1 MAEEKRMATIRDVA
15 KEAGVSRA
23 TVTRVLQQP
32 DKVAEK
38 TKKVVNAAIEK
49 LDYRPN
55 MLSQTFRN
63 KRTNSIVVLVPN
75 IANPLFAKI
84 VSGIDRTAQERG
96 YNLLLGDTHN
106 SPKRESDYIRMA
118 ETQLVDGVLQLSSY
132 SPGERALPK
141 PHVKAVSIA
150 GADINPFPTVR
161 IDNAAAAEA
170 MTNHFLKNGH
180 RRIGIVSGPDDNA
193 NSVLRLTG
201 YKAALE
207 EAGIAF
213 DGNLLF
219 EGTFRMPSGRMAA
232 EYFTDMPRN
241 LMPSAILCMNDEM
254 AIGLMSGL
262 RKQNVRIPEDVSV
275 SGFDG
280 LDLGD
285 YVVPRLTS
293 MAQPAEDMG
302 AAGAKVLID
311 MIEGTQNAEG
321 DIVLPFQLIERQSIK
336 KLP

>member
-1 MAEEKRMATIRDVA
+1 MVKEKNMATIRDVA

-32 DKVAEK
+32 EKVAEK
-38 TKKVVNAAIEK
+38 TKKAVNAAIQK

-84 VSGIDRTAQERG
+84 VSGIDKTAQERG

-106 SPKRESDYIRMA
+106 SPKREADYIRMA

-132 SPGERALPK
+132 SPGERALPR

-150 GADINPFPTVR
+150 GADVNPFPTVR

-170 MTNHFLKNGH
+170 MTNHFLVNGH
-180 RRIGIVSGPDDNA
+180 NRIGIVSGPDDNA
-193 NSVLRLTG
+193 NSVLRLKG
-201 YKAALE
+201 YKTALQKAGLE
-207 EAGIAF
+207 YEAS
-213 DGNLLF
+213 LLF
-219 EGTFRMPSGRMAA
+219 EGNFRMPSGREAA
-232 EYFTDMPRN
+232 RYFASMPESSR
-241 LMPSAILCMNDEM
+241 PSAILCMNDEM

-262 RKQNVRIPEDVSV
+262 RKGGIRIPDDVSV

-285 YVVPRLTS
+285 YAEPALTS
-293 MAQPAEDMG
+293 MAQPAEKMG
-302 AAGAKVLID
+302 AAGAEVLID
-311 MIEGTQNAEG
+311 MIEGNTETQG
-321 DIVLPFQLIERQSIK
+321 DIILPFKLIERSSIK
-336 KLP
+336 KLS